1 MQPRSTG
8 AIRFRAWY
16 RYRLPSAVRR
26 LHATNIR
33 RIQVRS
39 AKKFH
44 IAFAPTRR
52 PRSCFDATVGRDV
65 QLISE
70 QEMVRILLAD
80 NRLLIRAGLRALLQT
95 HSDFH
100 ICGEARSGQ
109 EAVDLACQKKPDI
122 DVININMP
130 IVNGIEAT
138 RRIRKESSG
147 TEILI
152 YTKEDNSDLIREALC
167 AGARG
172 YLPKSASDDEILEA
186 IDALARHRAFY
197 SSLLSEQFLRS
208 ATIGVGD
215 HGDGVRLTGRE
226 QEILR
231 FIAEGRRSKHIAE
244 MLGISQ
250 KTVQTHRTAV
260 MRKLQLQSVAAIVR
274 YAVREKLVHA

>member
-1 MQPRSTG
+1 L
-8 AIRFRAWY
+8 RASEI
-16 RYRLPSAVRR
+16 L
-26 LHATNIR
+26 L
-33 RIQVRS
+33 IQVLS
-39 AKKFH
+39 AKKFC
-44 IAFAPTRR
+44 IAFAPTQR
-52 PRSCFDATVGRDV
+52 PRCCFSAVVGCG
-65 QLISE
+65 LGSISE

-80 NRLLIRAGLRALLQT
+80 NRLLIRAGLRALLET

-122 DVININMP
+122 VVININIP

-147 TEILI
+147 TEVLI
-152 YTKEDNSDLIREALC
+152 YTKEDNGDLIREALC

-186 IDALARHRAFY
+186 IDALGRHRAFY

-208 ATIGVGD
+208 VAIRVGD

-244 MLGISQ
+244 TLGISQ

-274 YAVREKLVHA
+274 YAVKEKLVHA